1 MLSLRQLSYDFFSL
15 VTAAAS
21 GSHWGYKGLNGKV
34 YIFISTSLTS
44 KQQHRFIRFSYNFNT
59 KNCLQAWMECTYYT
73 FIDILYLA

>member
-1 MLSLRQLSYDFFSL
+1 MSSLRQLSYDFFSL

-44 KQQHRFIRFSYNFNT
+44 NSNIDLSDFHTILTQKTVSKLGWNVHITHS
-59 KNCLQAWMECTYYT
+59 LIYY
-73 FIDILYLA
+73 I